1 MKMANKRGI
10 SPVIATVLLV
20 VMVVVIAL
28 IVFLWFRN
36 VNKEAITKFDGKNVE
51 IVCGDVQLDSSY
63 SSGTLFIL
71 NGGNVPVYSVKLQ
84 IYSDGSHV
92 TNDLQEIENSNW
104 PKTGLNP
111 GNAFSSSTL
120 SSLSTAEKA
129 ILIPVL
135 AGITDSGEKKLHT
148 CADTYGQEIT
158 LG

>member
-1 MKMANKRGI
+1 MKMENKRGI

-36 VNKEAITKFDGKNVE
+36 VNKEAITKFDGTNVE
-51 IVCGDVQLDSSY
+51 IICGDVQLESSY

-71 NGGNVPVYSVKLQ
+71 NGGNVPVYSVKLR
-84 IYSDGSHV
+84 IFSDGSYS
-92 TNDLQEIENSNW
+92 TNDLQEIETSNW
-104 PKTGLNP
+104 PETGLNP

-120 SSLSTAEKA
+120 DSLSTAEKV

-135 AGITDSGEKKLHT
+135 VGITENGEKKVHT
-148 CADTYGQEIT
+148 CADNYGQE
-158 LG
+158 LALY